1 MRSTL
6 QALTCLLAVALP
18 AAPAWGRGS
27 PAPAVKR
34 ATVGRCP
41 DARIGAT
48 AATTARHVRAT
59 LCLLNRARAF
69 RGLRPLRGN
78 GRLGAAAGG
87 HARDM
92 VARGFF
98 DHISPEGST
107 PESRVRAAGY
117 GAASMTAAETICW
130 GDGAGSTP
138 AAIVRSW
145 LASAD
150 HRAIVL
156 EPGFREVGI
165 GVTSGGG
172 PGGGATVVAAYG
184 TGG

>member
-6 QALTCLLAVALP
+6 QALTCLLVVALP
-18 AAPAWGRGS
+18 AAPAWGRTS
-27 PAPAVKR
+27 SAPAVKR
-34 ATVGRCP
+34 AADGRCL
-41 DARIGAT
+41 DTRIGAT
-48 AATTARHVRAT
+48 PATTARHVRAT

-98 DHISPEGST
+98 DHVSPEGST

-117 GAASMTAAETICW
+117 GGASMTAAETICW
-130 GDGAGSTP
+130 GAGTGSTP
-138 AAIVRSW
+138 VAVVRSW

-150 HRAIVL
+150 HRSIVL

-165 GVTSGGG
+165 GVMPGGG

-184 TGG
+184 AG